1 LSPRKTP
8 RCHESEKLEW
18 QRFFAPQTDRWL
30 KNMPC
35 PTQAIV
41 QFNYVSKCTE
51 NGVEKDA
58 VSKTGPVLWNEERP

>member
-1 LSPRKTP
+1 LSPRKTQ
-8 RCHESEKLEW
+8 RCRNSEQLNGSA
-18 QRFFAPQTDRWL
+18 FFAPQTRRWL

-51 NGVEKDA
+51 NGAEEDA
-58 VSKTGPVLWNEERP
+58 VSKTDPVLWNEERS